1 MIRPRMAERVIKSAG
16 GMQKA
21 KAILDG
27 VPDSTA
33 NVYSI
38 HHGLYLRKTMSHFG
52 LAYEAYLSAGGWLFI
67 TGLSK
72 SSLIKLS
79 ELRRAVALVEGKDK
93 LSHAANDC
101 IEQVF
106 SSSSAMVAKF
116 NIGDEVVHQCLLK
129 SDAVH
134 TVSSIRKS
142 KSKGIGYLIECPDG
156 KQCQVSELHI
166 RKAMQQESITGQRIS
181 SLDDALTVTELN
193 ALCASSGDQDA

>member
-33 NVYSI
+33 NIYSI

-79 ELRRAVALVEGKDK
+79 ELRRAVALVEGKDR

-142 KSKGIGYLIECPDG
+142 KSKGIGYLIEC
-156 KQCQVSELHI
+156 QT
-166 RKAMQQESITGQRIS
+166 ESNVRLASCIYAKPCSKSR
-181 SLDDALTVTELN
+181 SLGNVLAALMMH
-193 ALCASSGDQDA
+193 